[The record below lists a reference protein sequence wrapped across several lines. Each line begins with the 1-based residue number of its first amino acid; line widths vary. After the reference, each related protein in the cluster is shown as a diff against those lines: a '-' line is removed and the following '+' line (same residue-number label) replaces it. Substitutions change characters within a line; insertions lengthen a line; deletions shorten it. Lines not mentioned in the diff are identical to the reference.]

1 MFIVNEFYILSEAE
15 WLLYYMDNYI
25 VVLLEELYVYIY
37 GFILGKIVV
46 FIFLMFYV
54 VVFGFSFGLGNL
66 CFDNKFLEYLKYR
79 LFGLKLNL
87 KVVI

>member
-1 MFIVNEFYILSEAE
+1 MFIVNEFYILSEVE

-66 CFDNKFLEYLKYR
+66 CFDN
-79 LFGLKLNL
+79 
-87 KVVI
+87 